1 MQGIRLAGFVVLFI
15 GLILFGLGI
24 YSSNTEREQV
34 VRDVTGRDTENTM
47 CYFLGGVGLILGG
60 AALVYAA
67 TLSPK
72 K

>member
-1 MQGIRLAGFVVLFI
+1 MRP
-15 GLILFGLGI
+15 
-24 YSSNTEREQV
+24 SSNTEREQV

-60 AALVYAA
+60 GALVYAA
-67 TLSPK
+67 TATSGSGSK